1 MILTCPQ
8 CATRYQADAAKF
20 QPAGRNVRCAK
31 CGHLWHQDAPP
42 PAEPDLTADEI
53 PAPEPLPAPPP
64 PAPVP
69 MVAPRPAALA
79 PNPVI
84 AREAPPPPAA
94 IAAPAAPRAPSR
106 WPARLG
112 LGAGW
117 AALIA
122 VILLIGWSALSFR
135 QQIATIWP
143 QSASLYA
150 AMGMKPNAS
159 GIDIQDVAYKRD
171 REGSQSVLSVTGR
184 LTNTGSRELPVPQIR
199 VALIDG
205 DNREI
210 YHWAFLPGVMT
221 LHPGETKAFSTRL
234 TNPPEAAR
242 HFELRFAREG
252 E

>member
-42 PAEPDLTADEI
+42 PEPDLTAEEI
-53 PAPEPLPAPPP
+53 VAPEPAPPP
-64 PAPVP
+64 PPPTPPPV
-69 MVAPRPAALA
+69 VVPRPAAFA
-79 PNPVI
+79 PNPVV
-84 AREAPPPPAA
+84 AREAPAPAA
-94 IAAPAAPRAPSR
+94 AAPRAPSR
-106 WPARLG
+106 WPARIG
-112 LGAGW
+112 IGTGW

-171 REGSQSVLSVTGR
+171 REGGQSVLSVTGR

-199 VALIDG
+199 IALIDG

-210 YHWAFLPGVMT
+210 YHWAFVPGVMT
-221 LHPGETKAFSTRL
+221 LHPGQTKAFSTRL